1 MTTAFFKK
9 SLIAAAV
16 TLASTQTFAAAFQ
29 LNEHSASGGN
39 PPIFRSIQK

>member
-29 LNEHSASGGN
+29 CKAGSPMARTGEQQVV
-39 PPIFRSIQK
+39 IW

>member
-29 LNEHSASGGN
+29 CKAGSPMSRAGDAKVV
-39 PPIFRSIQK
+39 IW